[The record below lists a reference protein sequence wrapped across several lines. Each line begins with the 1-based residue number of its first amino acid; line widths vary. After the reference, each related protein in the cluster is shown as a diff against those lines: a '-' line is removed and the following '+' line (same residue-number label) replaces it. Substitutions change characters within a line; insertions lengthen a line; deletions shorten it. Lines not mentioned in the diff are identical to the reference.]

1 MDYVQILKDMLS
13 SLIEDKASLKI
24 VQRPSLE
31 EDEVLLYVYAAKE
44 DISRLIGKKGNMAS
58 AIRQIMSVPSR
69 LDNKKISI
77 KFESYD
83 E

>member
-13 SLIEDKASLKI
+13 SLVEDKASLKI

-31 EDEVLLYVYAAKE
+31 EDEVLLYVYSAKE

>member
-13 SLIEDKASLKI
+13 SLVEDKASLKI

-69 LDNKKISI
+69 LDNKRISI

>member
-13 SLIEDKASLKI
+13 SLVEDKASLKI

-31 EDEVLLYVYAAKE
+31 EDEILLYVYAAKE

>member
-13 SLIEDKASLKI
+13 SLVEDKASLKI
-24 VQRPSLE
+24 VQRP
-31 EDEVLLYVYAAKE
+31 
-44 DISRLIGKKGNMAS
+44 SRLIGKKGNMAS

>member
-13 SLIEDKASLKI
+13 SLVEDKASLKI